1 MGEQNQQ
8 VQSQPEQEM
17 LIQQEQ
23 SQPEQEQNQQV
34 QSQPEQ
40 EQNQQEQS
48 QPELVQLLV
57 QELRA
62 VIMLV
67 QTVVA
72 ELLVWSLNLR
82 SNKLRIIILQRLQQI
97 QHPQLQHKQKLT
109 DYHKKWR
116 TK

>member
-57 QELRA
+57 QELTA

-67 QTVVA
+67 QIVVA
-72 ELLVWSLNLR
+72 ELLVWPLNLR
-82 SNKLRIIILQRLQQI
+82 SNKLRMNILQRLQQI
-97 QHPQLQHKQKLT
+97 QHPQLQHKQK
-109 DYHKKWR
+109 
-116 TK
+116 